1 MKDPKS
7 ILITGASS
15 GIGKALAL
23 HYAAPGVF
31 LALGGRN
38 AERLEEVAKLCE
50 KRGAIV
56 TFELVDV
63 CDAQVIREWVEA
75 AFDKSAGLDLV
86 IANAGISGGTSGR
99 KEGEPLSEARRIFDV
114 NLYGVLNTV
123 EPALEKMKQYPQNG
137 QKGGQIAV
145 MASLAGFRGWP
156 SAPSYSASKGAVRM
170 YGEALRGSLKHYPN
184 IAVNVICP
192 GFVTSPM
199 TDVNDFPM
207 PFKIS
212 AERAARII
220 AAGLAK
226 NKSRIAFPWVMYGI
240 VGLIGMLPD
249 WLAQIILKDTPEKSS
264 FGQ

>member
-23 HYAAPGVF
+23 HYAAPDVF

-38 AERLEEVAKLCE
+38 TERLKEVAKACE
-50 KRGAIV
+50 EKGATV
-56 TFELVDV
+56 AFELVDV
-63 CDAQVIREWVEA
+63 CDAQAMREWLETE
-75 AFDKSAGLDLV
+75 FDKDKSLDLV

-99 KEGEPLSEARRIFDV
+99 KEGEPLSEARQIFDV

-123 EPALEKMKQYPQNG
+123 EPALEKMKQCAQNE
-137 QKGGQIAV
+137 QKGGQIAI

-156 SAPSYSASKGAVRM
+156 SAPAYSASKGAVRM
-170 YGEALRGSLKHYPN
+170 YGEALSGSLKHYPN

-192 GFVTSPM
+192 GFITSPM

-212 AERAARII
+212 AERAAQII
-220 AAGLAK
+220 ATGLAK

-240 VGLIGMLPD
+240 VGLIGMLPS
-249 WLAQIILKDTPEKSS
+249 WLAQIILKATQEKSS
-264 FGQ
+264 FAQ